1 MPEKVDAFLLANGS
15 EEQADSAPKSR
26 NGPLG
31 RLSQENL
38 DFAEDLL
45 NRVEVR

>member
-1 MPEKVDAFLLANGS
+1 MPEKVHTFLLGNGF

-26 NGPLG
+26 NGALG
-31 RLSQENL
+31 CPSQERL

-45 NRVEVR
+45 NRIEVR

>member
-15 EEQADSAPKSR
+15 EKQADSAAKSR
-26 NGPLG
+26 NGSLG
-31 RLSQENL
+31 GLSQECL